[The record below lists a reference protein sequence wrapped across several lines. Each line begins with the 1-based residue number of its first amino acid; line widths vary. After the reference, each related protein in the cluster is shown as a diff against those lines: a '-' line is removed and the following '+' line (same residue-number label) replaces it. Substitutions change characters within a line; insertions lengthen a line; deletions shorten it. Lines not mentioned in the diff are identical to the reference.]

1 MDLGFTTSYLSIRF
15 GVQIGS
21 ILRWEK
27 GLTNPPIRY
36 LPAIYDFLGYAPYR
50 PVRTLADRLKT
61 WRERLGLTQAGLAE
75 RIGTEESV
83 IADWEAGRR
92 KPQRE
97 SKERLERLSLGGH

>member
-15 GVQIGS
+15 GCQIGS

-36 LPAIYDFLGYAPYR
+36 LPAIYDFLGYTPFR
-50 PVRTLADRLKT
+50 PILTLAGRIKA
-61 WRERLGLTQAGLAE
+61 WRERLGLTQAGLAK

-83 IADWEAGRR
+83 IGDWEAGRR
-92 KPQRE
+92 RPMRTSQA
-97 SKERLERLSLGGH
+97 RLEIFSRTSH